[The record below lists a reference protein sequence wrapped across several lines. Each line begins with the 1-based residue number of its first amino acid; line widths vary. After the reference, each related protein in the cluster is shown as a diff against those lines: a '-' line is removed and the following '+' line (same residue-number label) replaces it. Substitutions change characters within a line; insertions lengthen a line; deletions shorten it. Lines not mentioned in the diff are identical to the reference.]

1 MLFKGLIDK
10 MTMKIGNV
18 QFDGNLI
25 LSPMAG
31 FSNLPFRIMARKY
44 GAALVCTEMVHV
56 QAYANDAPPALQ
68 RAVTA
73 EKEKPVCIQLF
84 GTEPEHIAPIAKELG
99 EQCDILGFNFGCPA
113 WQIRKSGCGAAL
125 LDEPEKMI
133 EIVKAIKKASNT
145 PLLVKM
151 RAGNE
156 KLADIKKLGKQLEDA
171 GADGIIFHARTAKQ
185 GYSGKAD
192 WKLIRELK
200 QHIRIPVI
208 ANGDVING
216 KSAKQCLDE
225 TNADGIAIGR
235 ASLGDPY
242 VFRRISEYLK
252 NGKEIPELS
261 AKEKI
266 KLFGEYAVLAEQ
278 CKIPFQDIIN
288 QAVYFTKGIQGAA
301 KLRQEIVKAKTISD
315 LIKTMDNFK
324 IQ

>member
-18 QFDGNLI
+18 NFDGNLI

-56 QAYANDAPPALQ
+56 QAYASNAPPALQ
-68 RAVTA
+68 RAITNQ
-73 EKEKPVCIQLF
+73 KEKPVCIQLF

-125 LDEPEKMI
+125 LDNPEKMV

-156 KLADIKKLGKQLEDA
+156 KLADIKKLGKDLQDA
-171 GADGIIFHARTAKQ
+171 GADRIIFHARTAKQ

-200 QHIRIPVI
+200 EHISIPVI
-208 ANGDVING
+208 ANGDVIDG
-216 KSAKQCLDE
+216 KSAKECLE
-225 TNADGIAIGR
+225 TTKADGIAIGR

-242 VFRRISEYLK
+242 VFKRISEYLK
-252 NGKEIPELS
+252 NGTEIPELS
-261 AKEKI
+261 AEEKI

-278 CKIPFQDIIN
+278 CNIPFQDILN
-288 QAVYFTKGIQGAA
+288 QATHFTKGIKNSA
-301 KLRQEIVKAKTISD
+301 KLRQEMVKAKDSAS
-315 LIKTMDNFK
+315 LLK
-324 IQ
+324 ILKK